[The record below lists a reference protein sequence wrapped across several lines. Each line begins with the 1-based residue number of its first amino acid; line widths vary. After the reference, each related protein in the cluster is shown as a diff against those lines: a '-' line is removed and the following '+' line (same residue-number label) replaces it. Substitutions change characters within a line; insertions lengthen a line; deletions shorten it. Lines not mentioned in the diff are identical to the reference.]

1 MLLDPGRP
9 LRFSSLADGKEGLDE
24 RTHVGGLVETPT
36 VHTYS
41 LERVM
46 LSAAHSARAQK
57 SLLVLTFLFLY
68 SSVMG
73 LSCGMCD
80 LVP

>member
-9 LRFSSLADGKEGLDE
+9 LRFSTLADGKEGLNE

-46 LSAAHSARAQK
+46 L
-57 SLLVLTFLFLY
+57 
-68 SSVMG
+68 
-73 LSCGMCD
+73 
-80 LVP
+80 